1 MRSPI
6 ELEFHQKAGSVT
18 LGMPLAAA
26 TITLA
31 LIRALYVP
39 TTLTISFPPTRPMHM
54 ILRISFDYWPEWIK
68 ESPMSFM
75 TVVLPHGLA
84 ITNGE
89 NTEAA

>member
-6 ELEFHQKAGSVT
+6 EVEWLQKAGLVT

-31 LIRALYVP
+31 LIQALYVP
-39 TTLTISFPPTRPMHM
+39 TTLTISFPPTLPKHM

-89 NTEAA
+89 NTEAL

>member
-6 ELEFHQKAGSVT
+6 EIEWLQKAGSGT
-18 LGMPLAAA
+18 LGMPLGAA

-39 TTLTISFPPTRPMHM
+39 TTLTISFPTTLPKHM
-54 ILRISFDYWPEWIK
+54 ILRISFDYLPEWIK
-68 ESPMSFM
+68 ESPISFM

-84 ITNGE
+84 TTSGE
-89 NTEAA
+89 NTAE